1 MFNLVPDIITDYW
14 QNHAPSDNQEVKRI
28 KPADEF
34 KRFCED
40 EPWAPEC
47 KVFDV

>member
-1 MFNLVPDIITDYW
+1 MFNLVPDIITEYW
-14 QNHAPSDNQEVKRI
+14 QGKKEDKNK
-28 KPADEF
+28 KPAEEF

-47 KVFDV
+47 KIFDL

>member
-14 QNHAPSDNQEVKRI
+14 QHHAPADIEETSHK
-28 KPADEF
+28 KPAEEF
-34 KRFCED
+34 RRFCED

-47 KVFDV
+47 KIFDV